1 MKAQFSQSH
10 RNAVRRGTRINA
22 DIPVCNSGA
31 EEVAQRLSSR
41 ILAAQ
46 DEERRKIAR
55 ELHDCLGQYLTSLK
69 INLDF
74 LSHDAGDHGAT
85 RSKAERLAECLE
97 TVEQCLTETRTLSHL
112 MHPPLLDEVGFS
124 SAASWYADGFAKRS
138 GLEVKF
144 SVLSD
149 LPRLPSTFELALFRV
164 LQESL
169 TNVHRHSA
177 CSAVNITVGIN
188 AQQVTLKIKDNGRGI
203 PKERLDRIESGAEL
217 GVGLAG
223 MRERIRDLG
232 GRLQLQSNSTGTTV
246 TAFIPVPQTTKS
258 GSASGPAAQASS
270 AA

>member
-1 MKAQFSQSH
+1 MKVQFSQLR
-10 RNAVRRGTRINA
+10 RNAVRRGPPINTN
-22 DIPVCNSGA
+22 IPACHSA
-31 EEVAQRLSSR
+31 PEERAKRLSRR

-69 INLDF
+69 MNLDL
-74 LSHDAGDHGAT
+74 LSHDARDHGPT
-85 RSKAERLAECLE
+85 RSRAECLAECLE
-97 TVEQCLTETRTLSHL
+97 TVEQCLAETRTLSHL
-112 MHPPLLDEVGFS
+112 MHPPLLDEVGFT
-124 SAASWYADGFAKRS
+124 SAAGWYVDGFAKRS
-138 GLEVKF
+138 GVQVKF
-144 SVLSD
+144 SVPSH
-149 LPRLPSTFELALFRV
+149 LPRFASILELALFRV

-169 TNVHRHSA
+169 TNVHRHSG
-177 CSAVNITVGIN
+177 CSAVKITVEFN

-203 PKERLDRIESGAEL
+203 PKELLDHLENGAEL

-246 TAFIPVPQTTKS
+246 TAFVPVSQTTKS
-258 GSASGPAAQASS
+258 GSDSGPAAQASS